1 MGKVLSF
8 FSSKGGVGKSTLILL
23 VAYWYGR
30 NGKRVLV
37 LDSDAGLSIT
47 RWSEK
52 RRLRGDRND
61 IPFTIAEIEAFSTK
75 TRGLRG
81 DDREW
86 DLVLIDCPPLFDE
99 MGELTLKISDAIV
112 TPLKLGDFDA
122 DRLEMMLSRE
132 AFAQCPKLVV
142 INEVSYWNL
151 KGEQS
156 ELERIKNCCHAMQCQ
171 YVILGDRK
179 EFRQIARGVMPWDI
193 RPSFRLFKT
202 DFFDELDSLLKGVE
216 SLIQ

>member
-30 NGKRVLV
+30 NGKRVLA
-37 LDSDAGLSIT
+37 LDSDAGASIT
-47 RWSEK
+47 HWGEK
-52 RRLRGDRND
+52 RRLRDDRND

-81 DDREW
+81 DEREW
-86 DLVLIDCPPLFDE
+86 DLVVIDCPPLFDE

-122 DRLEMMLSRE
+122 DRLEMMRSRE
-132 AFAQCPKLVV
+132 AFVKCPKLVV
-142 INEVSYWNL
+142 INQVSYWNL
-151 KGEQS
+151 EGGQS
-156 ELERIKNCCHAMQCQ
+156 ELERIKKCCHAMQCQ

-179 EFRQIARGVMPWDI
+179 EFRQIARGIMPWDS
-193 RPSFRLFKT
+193 RRLFRLFKT
-202 DFFDELDSLLKGVE
+202 DFFNEVDSLLKGVE

>member
-1 MGKVLSF
+1 MGRVLSF

-30 NGKRVLV
+30 SGKRVLV
-37 LDSDAGLSIT
+37 LDSDAGLSVT
-47 RWSEK
+47 RWGKK
-52 RRLRGDRND
+52 RLLRNGRND

-86 DLVLIDCPPLFDE
+86 DLVVIDCPPLFDE
-99 MGELTLKISDAIV
+99 IGELTLRISDAIV
-112 TPLKLGDFDA
+112 TPVNLGDFDV
-122 DRLEMMLSRE
+122 DRLEMMQSRE
-132 AFAQCPKLVV
+132 VFAQCPKLVV
-142 INEVSYWNL
+142 INRVSYWNL

-179 EFRQIARGVMPWDI
+179 EFRQIARGVTPWDT
-193 RPSFRLFKT
+193 RPVFRLFKT